1 MRPSPPLGTTRGTEY
16 SPGGV
21 RDGARRRARLVS
33 LGSQNP
39 SRLTTSTGAPSAPR
53 PPAPPSAAAAGPPAV
68 LDAGRTTELTAG
80 EPGPHAAT
88 RTPRLNERL
97 GAGTQ
102 GRCLR
107 PGRPKP
113 PSAH

>member
-1 MRPSPPLGTTRGTEY
+1 MKCAY
-16 SPGGV
+16 
-21 RDGARRRARLVS
+21 LVFQ
-33 LGSQNP
+33 GDQNA
-39 SRLTTSTGAPSAPR
+39 SGFTTSTWPKCHQGPNR
-53 PPAPPSAAAAGPPAV
+53 PSAAAAGPPAV

-88 RTPRLNERL
+88 RPPRLNERL

-107 PGRPKP
+107 PGRPP
-113 PSAH
+113 APSAHGRQGNRGG